1 MAKKKSG
8 AKKGGS
14 RKAKGESKKK
24 GKKEESK
31 RVREGESG
39 ETTNGDL
46 IQTLGS
52 LTDGCLVS
60 DLVKLSMDRLRTAP
74 QDIVNDFLNPETITH
89 FIKAGVE
96 TYDVVLNIGP
106 GGELPKDTR
115 VRLYRIEKEV
125 LCGIKAIMER
135 RLETLDKRI
144 DEEGEK
150 CEPGKANSKL
160 KEIKVED

>member
-1 MAKKKSG
+1 MAKKSTGKK
-8 AKKGGS
+8 KKGG
-14 RKAKGESKKK
+14 KGKKESESKKK
-24 GKKEESK
+24 GKKKDEKVEQEEK
-31 RVREGESG
+31 PV
-39 ETTNGDL
+39 DL
-46 IQTLGS
+46 SQTLGS
-52 LTDGCLVS
+52 LTEGCLVS
-60 DLVKLSMDRLRTAP
+60 DLVSISMDRLRTAP
-74 QDIVNDFLNPETITH
+74 QDVVNDFLNPDTITH

-106 GGELPKDTR
+106 GGELPKDTK

-125 LCGIKAIMER
+125 LMGIKAIMER

>member
-1 MAKKKSG
+1 MAKKSSG
-8 AKKGGS
+8 KKKGG
-14 RKAKGESKKK
+14 KGKKKSESKKK
-24 GKKEESK
+24 GKSKKGREEE
-31 RVREGESG
+31 RG
-39 ETTNGDL
+39 ETKSVDL
-46 IQTLGS
+46 SQTLGS
-52 LTDGCLVS
+52 LTEGCLVS
-60 DLVKLSMDRLRTAP
+60 DLVSISMDRLRTAP

-106 GGELPKDTR
+106 GGELPKDTKL
-115 VRLYRIEKEV
+115 RLYRIEKEV
-125 LCGIKAIMER
+125 LCGMKAIMER